1 MLMSMADI
9 SAKYGPIRSVIHVGA
24 HYGQEV
30 ADYVRA
36 GAVQIDLF
44 EPLDSNIEQ
53 LELAFGS
60 NPGVVIHQ
68 TALGNRVGEAIMH
81 VASNEGQSSSVLE
94 PKDHLAQYPWI
105 SFQSSKTVPMAR
117 LDDFNLP
124 GADFLAADVQGYE
137 LEVFRGARKTLEK
150 VKMVYCEVNRAELYK
165 DCAQIDEIDT
175 FLAEFGF
182 KRIDT
187 AWVGGTWGD
196 ALYIKD

>member
-1 MLMSMADI
+1 MLMSMAEI
-9 SAKYGPIRSVIHVGA
+9 SAKYGPIRRIIHVGA

-30 ADYVRA
+30 GDYLRA
-36 GAVQIDLF
+36 GASQIDLF
-44 EPLDSNIEQ
+44 EPIDTNIEH
-53 LELAFGS
+53 LERAFGA
-60 NPGVVIHQ
+60 NPSVIIHH
-68 TALGNRVGEAIMH
+68 TALGDHQGTAVMH

-94 PKDHLAQYPWI
+94 PKDHLAQYPHI

-117 LDDFNLP
+117 LDDFRLS

-137 LEVFRGARKTLEK
+137 LEVLRGARKTLEN
-150 VKMVYCEVNRAELYK
+150 VRMVYCEVNRAELYK

-182 KRIDT
+182 KRVDV

-196 ALYIKD
+196 ALYVKS